1 MRILY
6 IDIDTLRPDHLGCY
20 GYHRD
25 TSPNIDAVAE
35 RGTRFTNVYAS
46 DVPCL
51 PSRTALVTG
60 TFGIRNGVNNH
71 GGAAADLVSRGA
83 DRGFFNQWVVRSLP
97 SVLGLAGLRTASI
110 SSFPLRH
117 GAMWWSAGFSEAM
130 NLMRGIGGE
139 RADEVIPGALD
150 WLDRVGASDD
160 WFLHV
165 HFWDPHTPY
174 NAPESFGNPFAD
186 DPIPAWHSEEVR
198 ARNWSLAG
206 PHSAQEPWGFR
217 PDEWGELTPRM
228 PWNLESE
235 ADVTQMFDGYDVGI
249 RYADDAVGRL
259 ANKLAD
265 LGVLDDTI
273 IWISSDHGEA
283 FGELGV
289 YADHQA
295 ADEATAHI
303 PAIVS
308 GPGIAV
314 GEQTGLHY
322 HLDVAA
328 TVVDLAGAQLPRSW
342 DGVSVRS
349 DVTTGTDAAG
359 REFLVLTQGAWS
371 CQRGVRFGD
380 HLYLRTEHDGF
391 HPHWG
396 DEMLFDVVADPHEQ
410 DDLVAERPAIVAD
423 ARARLGDWLDE
434 QLGRSYAPQDPLV
447 TIAEEGGPFHVRG
460 HLDDY
465 LDRLRSTGREEWIA
479 PLLDRHRLPDP
490 SA

>member
-25 TSPNIDAVAE
+25 TSPNIDAIAGS
-35 RGTRFTNVYAS
+35 GTRFTDVHSS

-71 GGAAADLVSRGA
+71 GGRAADLAPRGA
-83 DRGFFNQWVVRSLP
+83 ERSFANQWVATSLP
-97 SVLGLAGLRTASI
+97 SVLARAGIRSASI

-117 GAMWWSAGFSEAM
+117 GAMWWSVGFNESM
-130 NLMRGIGGE
+130 NLMRGMGGE
-139 RADEVIPGALD
+139 RADEVLPGAIE
-150 WLDRVGASDD
+150 WLERTGADDD

-174 NAPESFGNPFAD
+174 NAPASFGNPFEG
-186 DPIPAWHSEEVR
+186 DPVAPWHTEDVR
-198 ARNWSLAG
+198 AHNWSLAG
-206 PHSAQEPWGFR
+206 PHSAQEPWGFA
-217 PDEWGELTPRM
+217 PDEWGQPGPRM
-228 PWNLESE
+228 PWNLETGD
-235 ADVTQMFDGYDVGI
+235 DVKAMFDGYDVGI

-259 ANKLAD
+259 TNTLAD
-265 LGVLDDTI
+265 LGVLDDTL

-295 ADEATAHI
+295 ADQATTHI
-303 PAIVS
+303 PAILR
-308 GPGIAV
+308 GPGIPV

-328 TVVDLAGAQLPRSW
+328 TVVDMTSAQRPTAW
-342 DGVSVRS
+342 DGRSIRS
-349 DVTTGTDAAG
+349 DLEAGIDAVG
-359 REFLVLTQGAWS
+359 RDALVLTQGAWS
-371 CQRGVRFGD
+371 CQRGLRMGD

-410 DDLVAERPAIVAD
+410 IDLATERTDLVAA
-423 ARARLGDWLDE
+423 ARNRLDHWIDE
-434 QLGRSYAPQDPLV
+434 QLARSYVAEDPLV
-447 TIAEEGGPFHVRG
+447 TIMDEGGPFHVRG
-460 HLDDY
+460 HLDTY
-465 LDRLRSTGREEWIA
+465 LERLRATGRGGWVDPILE
-479 PLLDRHRLPDP
+479 RHPT
-490 SA
+490 STA

>member
-25 TSPNIDAVAE
+25 TSPNIDAIAGS
-35 RGTRFTNVYAS
+35 GTRFTDVHSS
-46 DVPCL
+46 DGPCL

-71 GGAAADLVSRGA
+71 GGRAADLAPRGA
-83 DRGFFNQWVVRSLP
+83 ERSFANQWVATSLP
-97 SVLGLAGLRTASI
+97 SVLARAGIRSASI

-117 GAMWWSAGFSEAM
+117 GAMWWSVGFNESM
-130 NLMRGIGGE
+130 NLMRGMGGE
-139 RADEVIPGALD
+139 RADEVLPGAIE
-150 WLDRVGASDD
+150 WLERTGADDD

-174 NAPESFGNPFAD
+174 NAPASFGNPFEG
-186 DPIPAWHSEEVR
+186 DPVAPWHTEDVR
-198 ARNWSLAG
+198 AHNWSLAG
-206 PHSAQEPWGFR
+206 PHSAQEPWGFA
-217 PDEWGELTPRM
+217 PDEWGQPGPRM
-228 PWNLESE
+228 PWNLETGD
-235 ADVTQMFDGYDVGI
+235 DVKAMFDGYDVGI

-259 ANKLAD
+259 TNTLAD
-265 LGVLDDTI
+265 LGVLDDTL

-295 ADEATAHI
+295 ADQATTHI
-303 PAIVS
+303 PAILR
-308 GPGIAV
+308 GPGIPV

-328 TVVDLAGAQLPRSW
+328 TVVDMTSAQRPTAW
-342 DGVSVRS
+342 DGRSIRS
-349 DVTTGTDAAG
+349 DLEAGIDAVG
-359 REFLVLTQGAWS
+359 RDALVLTQGAWS
-371 CQRGVRFGD
+371 CQRGLRMGD

-396 DEMLFDVVADPHEQ
+396 GEMLFDVVADPHEQ
-410 DDLVAERPAIVAD
+410 IDLATERTDLVAA
-423 ARARLGDWLDE
+423 ARNRLDHWIDE
-434 QLGRSYAPQDPLV
+434 QLARSYVAEDPLV
-447 TIAEEGGPFHVRG
+447 TIMDEGGPFHVRG
-460 HLDDY
+460 HLDTY
-465 LDRLRSTGREEWIA
+465 LERLRATGRGGWVDPILE
-479 PLLDRHRLPDP
+479 RHPT
-490 SA
+490 STA